1 MRAAVLEEYGE
12 PLVVEAVEP
21 PSPPA
26 HGVVVAVEACGV
38 CRSDWHAWQGH
49 GEWADDAVP
58 RGQVLGHEPAG
69 RVVEVGE
76 RVERLA
82 EGERVAV
89 PFNLGEGAC
98 RYCTNGRGNVCPSG
112 LALGFEPD
120 APGAFAEYVAVPHAD
135 FNAAEL
141 PESVDFVEAAALG
154 CRFATAYHA
163 LAHRADVGGGDRVA
177 VLGCG
182 GLGLSVVQIA
192 GALGAAAVAVDLR
205 ESALERARDLGAV
218 AAVDASEGASAERI
232 REAAGGDLGVQVAVD
247 ALGSAETCRAG
258 VEALEPAGTHVQ
270 VGLTGAAERGEVS
283 LPTDLMAR
291 RELAFLGARGMPP
304 SRYDELLRLVGDG
317 TLDPGALVTRELDLA
332 EVSERLE
339 AMTDYRTEGI
349 EVVTEF

>member
-12 PLVVEAVEP
+12 PLVIEAVEP
-21 PSPPA
+21 PQPPT

-69 RVVEVGE
+69 RVVEAGP
-76 RVERLA
+76 RVERLS
-82 EGERVAV
+82 EGDRVAV
-89 PFNLGEGAC
+89 PFNLGDGIC
-98 RYCTNGRGNVCPSG
+98 NYCTNGRGNVCPEG

-120 APGAFAEYVAVPHAD
+120 APGAFAEYVAVPYAD

-141 PESVDFVEAAALG
+141 PASVGFVEAAALG

-163 LAHRADVGGGDRVA
+163 LAHRAGVGGGDRAA
-177 VLGCG
+177 VIGCG
-182 GLGLSVVQIA
+182 GLGLSAVQIA
-192 GALGAAAVAVDLR
+192 DALGAAPVAVDLR
-205 ESALERARDLGAV
+205 ESALERAEALGAI
-218 AAVDASEGASAERI
+218 ATVDASEGETADRI
-232 REAAGGDLGVQVAVD
+232 REAVGGGVHVAVD
-247 ALGSAETCRAG
+247 ALGSAATCRAG
-258 VEALEPAGTHVQ
+258 VDALRPAGTHVQ
-270 VGLTGAAERGEVS
+270 VGLTGEAERGEIG

-291 RELAFLGARGMPP
+291 RELEFVGARGMPP

-317 TLDPGALVTRELDLA
+317 TLDPGALVTRELDL
-332 EVSERLE
+332 EDVSERLA

-349 EVVTEF
+349 EVVTGF